1 MHAKDFFINDCRTGK
16 AVEAIRK
23 GLPEFNTKSSL
34 AFIVESVDTVD
45 GSAFVISTKK
55 KKVFG
60 ILDFVGKQE
69 TDSLKRLFAS
79 IDIITKENVIGF
91 RRKAT
96 VFK

>member
-1 MHAKDFFINDCRTGK
+1 
-16 AVEAIRK
+16 
-23 GLPEFNTKSSL
+23 
-34 AFIVESVDTVD
+34 
-45 GSAFVISTKK
+45 VISTKK

-79 IDIITKENVIGF
+79 IDIITKENVIRF

-96 VFK
+96 VFKQTQEIVVLTMYITTNLDGSF